1 MTADSL
7 RIQYSI
13 DTVHYLA
20 DTTGNNLL
28 EEIKEHND
36 FGKAIL
42 VTGHSNTLSFI
53 IEKLGVAKQAIPV
66 IEDNEFDYLFVV
78 KLIKEK
84 STLTIKKYG
93 LKQVKTTD
101 GKTMQP
107 LQ

>member
-1 MTADSL
+1 MEKPSGDW
-7 RIQYSI
+7 
-13 DTVHYLA
+13 
-20 DTTGNNLL
+20 
-28 EEIKEHND
+28 
-36 FGKAIL
+36 
-42 VTGHSNTLSFI
+42 HSNTLSFI